1 MVDIFNYPENVQLLS
16 VSGGFFVTLGSL
28 TIGSDGNKY
37 FGMSKGNCN
46 VSVDIFGAS

>member
-16 VSGGFFVTLGSL
+16 VSGGFFVTRKFDYS
-28 TIGSDGNKY
+28 SDGNKY

>member
-16 VSGGFFVTLGSL
+16 VSGGFSLQGSL